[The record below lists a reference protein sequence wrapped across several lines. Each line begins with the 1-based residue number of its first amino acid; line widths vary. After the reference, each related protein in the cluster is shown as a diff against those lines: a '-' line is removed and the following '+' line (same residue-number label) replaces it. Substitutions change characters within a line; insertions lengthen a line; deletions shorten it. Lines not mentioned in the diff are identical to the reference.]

1 MHCSKI
7 THAYMPYA
15 GASCIDCDESPIYQK
30 ESHKALHRKG
40 KQLCMPSIMTS
51 LMIGIGSFR
60 IETGNSSHGLR
71 KNVKKTIF
79 LFSYGAKSVKMNL
92 CYAQKEKKELI
103 GGKT

>member
-1 MHCSKI
+1 MAKRKA
-7 THAYMPYA
+7 T
-15 GASCIDCDESPIYQK
+15 
-30 ESHKALHRKG
+30 HKAAISWGSWQSL
-40 KQLCMPSIMTS
+40 SSAMTAPICCAGS
-51 LMIGIGSFR
+51 LA
-60 IETGNSSHGLR
+60 IEPVNRDHSLR